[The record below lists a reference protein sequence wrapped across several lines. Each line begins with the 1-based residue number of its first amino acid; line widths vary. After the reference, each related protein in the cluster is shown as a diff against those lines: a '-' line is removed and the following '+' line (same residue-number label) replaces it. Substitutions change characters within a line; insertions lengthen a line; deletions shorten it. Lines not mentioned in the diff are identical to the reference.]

1 MNLTTDKLRSMVKKW
16 QTLIEAHV
24 DAKTT
29 DGYLLR
35 VFCIGFT
42 QKQSGSTKKHCYA
55 QSQQVSNQ
63 SMSFALDL
71 GHDFKRDEIDPQ
83 MFITLLILFLD
94 SPNPQED
101 DRHHFTRD
109 FIS

>member
-1 MNLTTDKLRSMVKKW
+1 
-16 QTLIEAHV
+16 
-24 DAKTT
+24 
-29 DGYLLR
+29 
-35 VFCIGFT
+35 
-42 QKQSGSTKKHCYA
+42 
-55 QSQQVSNQ
+55 
-63 SMSFALDL
+63 MSFALEL